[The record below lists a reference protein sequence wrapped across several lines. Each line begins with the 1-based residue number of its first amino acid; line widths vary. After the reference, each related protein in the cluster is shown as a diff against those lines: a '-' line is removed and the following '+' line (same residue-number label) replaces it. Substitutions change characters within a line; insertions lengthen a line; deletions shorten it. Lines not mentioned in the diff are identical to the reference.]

1 MAINNNYDKQL
12 CMSLLCG
19 RGIERAEAIGIDL
32 HESYMKFQ
40 LGRGTPAGGDGFGDG
55 KTEERNTKPY
65 L

>member
-1 MAINNNYDKQL
+1 MINNSVCL
-12 CMSLLCG
+12 SSV
-19 RGIERAEAIGIDL
+19 AEAIGIDL

-40 LGRGTPAGGDGFGDG
+40 LGRGTPAGGFGFGDG